1 LQLDENTETGGLP
14 RSQVGDNENSNGH
27 DANRFPG
34 APWPRRRLSMAQYSN
49 PHKQRQPEGHELH
62 KSELS
67 DADFTRRFRELYDD
81 TYLDVP
87 SFAELVG
94 YPSVTVASWLGE
106 LICSGWDVLSL
117 LESCIRPFKAELPSP
132 AERARIVTRLAE
144 RVAEIR
150 QLLERIR
157 ESLNWLRDR
166 RFAYEWIWK
175 YFDCE
180 GLCVQFS
187 PTSWELCQQ
196 RNTALNA
203 LERLRCKVKPEHR
216 KHRFSLQSLHEINA
230 RLLGYINKNEDLP
243 GFDPSKLEAI
253 CKSKGWSLAELARQ
267 SAACVD
273 KASSIT
279 FYPED
284 SIDPFPYD
292 DVFKVPPITAEY
304 LAKVRYD
311 TRKAINPEIWRVIL
325 RCTQEGAVQVIA
337 ETGTR
342 FGSEQSNAGCSD
354 DFLPGPGTPAGDSQ
368 TGTTEATGCPRNHP
382 GVSRDKI
389 TQGLVQFISRITAQN
404 IQSLA
409 PETTQAFTQ
418 AINILCSYHQKRKAN
433 PDARIAKQTILQL
446 YETGFLQDHYL
457 DIDGLQSEL
466 ARLLGCAESTV
477 SAALRTI
484 KDRIRARQEEYY
496 AERGRLVEFPQRDDD

>member
-1 LQLDENTETGGLP
+1 
-14 RSQVGDNENSNGH
+14 
-27 DANRFPG
+27 
-34 APWPRRRLSMAQYSN
+34 MAQYSN
-49 PHKQRQPEGHELH
+49 PDKQRQPEGHELH

-117 LESCIRPFKAELPSP
+117 LENCIRPFKAELPSP

-243 GFDPSKLEAI
+243 GFNPSKLEAI

-304 LAKVRYD
+304 LTEVRYD
-311 TRKAINPEIWRVIL
+311 PRKAINPEIWRVIL

-342 FGSEQSNAGCSD
+342 FGSEQSSASCSD
-354 DFLPGPGTPAGDSQ
+354 SFPSKSEATAGDLQKAAAEAADSARDQLDVSKEKIVEGLARFIRRVAPQNAQ
-368 TGTTEATGCPRNHP
+368 TFGQE
-382 GVSRDKI
+382 SI
-389 TQGLVQFISRITAQN
+389 
-404 IQSLA
+404 
-409 PETTQAFTQ
+409 ETLTRTIDILYRHHVKKQA
-418 AINILCSYHQKRKAN
+418 K

-457 DIDGLQSEL
+457 GVDGLQSEL

-477 SAALRTI
+477 SEVIRTI
-484 KDRIRARQEEYY
+484 KDKIRARQEEHY

>member
-1 LQLDENTETGGLP
+1 
-14 RSQVGDNENSNGH
+14 
-27 DANRFPG
+27 
-34 APWPRRRLSMAQYSN
+34 MAQYSN
-49 PHKQRQPEGHELH
+49 PDKQRQPEGYELN

-67 DADFTRRFRELYDD
+67 DADFTGKLLEFYDD

-87 SFAELVG
+87 SFAELAG
-94 YPSVTVASWLGE
+94 YPSVIVASWLGE
-106 LICSGWDVLSL
+106 PTCDGWDVLSV
-117 LESCIRPFKAELPSP
+117 LESCLRPFKAELPSP
-132 AERARIVTRLAE
+132 AERARIVMRLAE
-144 RVAEIR
+144 RVAEIK
-150 QLLERIR
+150 QLLECIR

-166 RFAYEWIWK
+166 MFAYEWIWK

-216 KHRFSLQSLHEINA
+216 EHRFSLQSLHEINA
-230 RLLGYINKNEDLP
+230 RLLGYINRNEDLP
-243 GFDPSKLEAI
+243 GFNPSKLEAI
-253 CKSKGWSLAELARQ
+253 CKSKGWSLTELARQ
-267 SAACVD
+267 AAACVD

-304 LAKVRYD
+304 LTEVRYD
-311 TRKAINPEIWRVIL
+311 PRKAINPEIWRVIL

-389 TQGLVQFISRITAQN
+389 AQKLIQFIARITAQN
-404 IQSLA
+404 IQRLA

-418 AINILCSYHQKRKAN
+418 AINILYSYHLKRKKN

-466 ARLLGCAESTV
+466 ARLLGCADSTV

-496 AERGRLVEFPQRDDD
+496 AERGRLVEFPQQDDD

>member
-1 LQLDENTETGGLP
+1 
-14 RSQVGDNENSNGH
+14 
-27 DANRFPG
+27 
-34 APWPRRRLSMAQYSN
+34 MAQYSN
-49 PHKQRQPEGHELH
+49 PDKQRQPEGYELN
-62 KSELS
+62 KSGLS
-67 DADFTRRFRELYDD
+67 DADFTRKLRELYDD

-87 SFAELVG
+87 SFAELAG
-94 YPSVTVASWLGE
+94 YPSVIVASWLGE
-106 LICSGWDVLSL
+106 PTCDGWDVISV
-117 LESCIRPFKAELPSP
+117 LESYIRPFKAELPSP
-132 AERARIVTRLAE
+132 AERARIVMRLAE

-166 RFAYEWIWK
+166 MFAYEWIWK

-180 GLCVQFS
+180 GLCVQLS

-216 KHRFSLQSLHEINA
+216 KHRFSLQSLHETNA
-230 RLLGYINKNEDLP
+230 KLLGYINRNEDLP
-243 GFDPSKLEAI
+243 GFSPSKLEAI

-267 SAACVD
+267 AAACVD

-304 LAKVRYD
+304 LTEVRYD
-311 TRKAINPEIWRVIL
+311 PRKAINPEIWRVIL

-342 FGSEQSNAGCSD
+342 FGSEQSSASCSD
-354 DFLPGPGTPAGDSQ
+354 SFPSKSEAIAGDLQ
-368 TGTTEATGCPRNHP
+368 KAAAEAADS
-382 GVSRDKI
+382 SRDQLDVSKEKI
-389 TQGLVQFISRITAQN
+389 VGELAQFIRRVAPQNAQTFGQEP
-404 IQSLA
+404 IETLA
-409 PETTQAFTQ
+409 RTM
-418 AINILCSYHQKRKAN
+418 NILYRYHVKKQAN

-446 YETGFLQDHYL
+446 YEIGFLQDHYL

-477 SAALRTI
+477 SEAIRTI
-484 KDRIRARQEEYY
+484 RDRIRARQEEYY
-496 AERGRLVEFPQRDDD
+496 AERRRLVEFPQRDDD